1 MKRCIFNEDKYSPT
15 DCNAIC
21 VALFLIRNWAWRS
34 RAFLVAHTHERL
46 KEGKK
51 IENWNMVWIHR
62 AFKRKMCIERVCVDR
77 VTWRHQSNDT
87 KTAHTTRF
95 VSPTTEVTNAI
106 QSHLTSLAHHLLF
119 TCCFFFISSI
129 GWICAAGC
137 SCCRCC
143 FHSTGFLRRDC
154 IVMRTSQFVYIWT
167 CFFPLSLSVSIHLPC
182 SLVSNFRKL
191 LQTMFCCGMSL
202 LPRSLMPF
210 LFFYFVWKWLS
221 QRMEKKFRSWN

>member
-1 MKRCIFNEDKYSPT
+1 MKIPCLSRCTYTRATKRRKKNWKLKHGMNSSCIQEENVYWACLCGSCDMKASVKWHQNGPYDSF
-15 DCNAIC
+15 C
-21 VALFLIRNWAWRS
+21 VANDWSNQCNTISFNFIGSSFIIYVLLI
-34 RAFLVAHTHERL
+34 
-46 KEGKK
+46 
-51 IENWNMVWIHR
+51 
-62 AFKRKMCIERVCVDR
+62 
-77 VTWRHQSNDT
+77 
-87 KTAHTTRF
+87 
-95 VSPTTEVTNAI
+95 
-106 QSHLTSLAHHLLF
+106 
-119 TCCFFFISSI
+119 FFISSI

-221 QRMEKKFRSWN
+221 QRMEKKFRSWH